1 MALTNRCKTFWLV
14 LTIFTALFAL
24 LIISDSAAAQTSV
37 RVCHP
42 ELTVVPQVR
51 SESSNEMM
59 VCSLIGYNGKP
70 VACGITK
77 GGANCFYWLDA
88 NLGAIVSYSRRADL
102 PPYVCDDSCGVT
114 TGVILYFPVV
124 LK

>member
-1 MALTNRCKTFWLV
+1 MALTNRCKTFWLILTV
-14 LTIFTALFAL
+14 LTAL
-24 LIISDSAAAQTSV
+24 LALLVIGDSAAAQTSV

-51 SESSNEMM
+51 RENSNEMM

-70 VACGITK
+70 VACAITD
-77 GGANCFYWLDA
+77 GGANCLYWLNA
-88 NLGAIVSYSRRADL
+88 NLGAIVSYSRRADY
-102 PPYVCDDSCGVT
+102 PPYVCGDACQVMP
-114 TGVILYFPVV
+114 GVILYFPVV